1 MNWMYD
7 IYRKLPN
14 GGRLWVESAATL
26 EHAKERLVSLCSS
39 APATYLIY
47 DFSSGKLVEPIG

>member
-7 IYRKLPN
+7 IYQKLPT
-14 GGRLWVESAATL
+14 GGRLWVESTTTL
-26 EHAKERLVSLCSS
+26 EHAKERLISLCSS

-47 DFSSGKLVEPIG
+47 DFSSGKLVETVS